1 MPSHATVFALSTPA
15 RLYSLALHRW
25 QDSNLQLTDLESAH
39 MLQYAAPI
47 LKAAVHQRCL
57 YLSDMLSTQTPRR
70 PFGLTGDLLPR
81 GVRLGSLSTCR
92 GRERICRSI
101 DRRRHTMNLI
111 MSGIVFTPA
120 SSHSVKQGSLAT
132 CRVAGARAL
141 PRGARTDGMQSQRF
155 Q

>member
-1 MPSHATVFALSTPA
+1 MPSHATAFALSTPA
-15 RLYSLALHRW
+15 RLYGLALHRW

-39 MLQYAAPI
+39 ILQYAAPI

-57 YLSDMLSTQTPRR
+57 YLSDMLSMQTPRR

-81 GVRLGSLSTCR
+81 GIRLGSLSTCR
-92 GRERICRSI
+92 VVKGSAVPVRATTHCKPDHVRDCVHACQQPQREAGQFS
-101 DRRRHTMNLI
+101 DA
-111 MSGIVFTPA
+111 P
-120 SSHSVKQGSLAT
+120 
-132 CRVAGARAL
+132 RVVGARTL